1 MHVGRYSLILHWNM
15 SFFLFFIAPST
26 GVVSSVVLKNV
37 WTFTQTAAL
46 ISFLNLGEDS
56 DVTGLD
62 SLQGIDGNT
71 GGKER
76 TNKCSFQIRA
86 KEYNAVVH

>member
-15 SFFLFFIAPST
+15 SFFFFIAPST

-71 GGKER
+71 GEKER